1 MYLVQNKKEVIDKG
15 QSVKADRA
23 LFQRLLIAKK
33 AGRDVDLR
41 RLKSSE
47 LSSVLLA
54 LADPAG
60 NLRSRNKSALAA
72 MLKTMWQRCES
83 LSVSMLKTCDIID
96 G

>member
-15 QSVKADRA
+15 QTVKVDRA

-41 RLKSSE
+41 SLTSSE
-47 LSSVLLA
+47 ISPAPLS

-60 NLRSRNKSALAA
+60 NLRSGNKSAAILET
-72 MLKTMWQRCES
+72 LFQ
-83 LSVSMLKTCDIID
+83 VSHFQYKCWKCVT
-96 G
+96 